1 MAKERKKPAGEP
13 VRIPLPSAPGAPAC
27 EMVADEDGIFIVI
40 DGKPVA
46 KRGDA
51 NSPQATTWVS
61 IEPGWRVLD
70 GPDGE
75 SIVAEFNGVRVH

>member
-1 MAKERKKPAGEP
+1 MADQRMKSAREP
-13 VRIPLPSAPGAPAC
+13 VRILLPSAPGAPAC
-27 EMVADEDGIFIVI
+27 EMVADEKGIFIVI

-75 SIVAEFNGVRVH
+75 WIVVEFNGVRVH